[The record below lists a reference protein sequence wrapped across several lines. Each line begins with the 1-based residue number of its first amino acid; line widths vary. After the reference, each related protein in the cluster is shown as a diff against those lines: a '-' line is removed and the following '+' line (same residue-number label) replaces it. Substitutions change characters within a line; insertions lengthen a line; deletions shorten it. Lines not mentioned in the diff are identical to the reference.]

1 MCSRWDGLALPG
13 SCPSR
18 EGPLVQDAGALGP
31 TLFARDPPASEAR
44 EATRLFIT
52 PFASQPGAGMRRF
65 LSLSTLDSV
74 CSRGTN
80 WLQRAEILKSPGGP
94 EPGPLGAV
102 PYQRLGTPG
111 FSSADFWQH
120 TDPSPAA
127 PEPGP
132 SVGRA
137 AGTSMPGFGGACS
150 SVLGLW
156 GEGARGSPSQLWP
169 RPQPCTKSMTP
180 SSSWK
185 CPQAALDVKMCL
197 PLGHRLKSPGHL
209 ELTPPASLVLEHPAL
224 LPRPCPAVGWAA

>member
-1 MCSRWDGLALPG
+1 MASPSQEAAPPGRALRCRTQGRWVQPCLRVTHLLPRPG
-13 SCPSR
+13 R
-18 EGPLVQDAGALGP
+18 
-31 TLFARDPPASEAR
+31 PPA
-44 EATRLFIT
+44 
-52 PFASQPGAGMRRF
+52 F
-65 LSLSTLDSV
+65 LSPPSPRSPGRGCGVSFPSPPSARV

-80 WLQRAEILKSPGGP
+80 WLQRAEIPKSPGGP
-94 EPGPLGAV
+94 EPGPLGAI
-102 PYQRLGTPG
+102 PHQRLGTPG
-111 FSSADFWQH
+111 FSSADFWQR

-127 PEPGP
+127 AEPGP
-132 SVGRA
+132 SVGHA
-137 AGTSMPGFGGACS
+137 AGTSTPGFGGACS

-197 PLGHRLKSPGHL
+197 PLGHPLQSPGHL